1 MNTTICTYC
10 EGNDTKLIVVSKDKN
25 RIKVHTAAV
34 FDVVQSALEMEDSIT
49 GLKIEGEELSFE
61 GTSGAKT
68 SSERSIA
75 LSSISLIN
83 EALKGYNLK
92 KSLFIPAITEPS
104 IYYHVFEGSK
114 LGRSAKVTQDII
126 DDIQASKNITI
137 DKDDLGYIELS
148 DKSLL
153 AVFLSG
159 EVSCIKLISS
169 LAHFNGKRYYK
180 IPTVK
185 SAEISLAY
193 YIAKKKKFFPDDQ
206 SLIVYIG
213 KETSKLIFLQGRKL
227 KHIGSTLDI
236 GTLNLHTYDVYFSK
250 ILLEMENGGIS
261 ALDNIIVCGE
271 DDSENLI
278 LSFYGTF
285 PEANVSRLQF
295 EDMDLSTV
303 DAGSKEKFSSFSVP
317 VAVAQE
323 YFDELAETYQG
334 INLLPRYVKEE
345 QKAFQF
351 AWHGFVML
359 PILFFAAFFITLK
372 ILVNQKEINQLDK
385 QISEQT
391 IKLRQNQEIL
401 NDISNL
407 QGKISNF
414 SQTQVLL
421 DSASVGTGIWS
432 ATLEEISHYMGLRR
446 NIWLTKLSKDDAGK
460 ITLEGYSLNRNVLT
474 DFAFS
479 IESAELK
486 SVTYEALREKDA
498 YRFNIIFNSSGIKS
512 NPKTGTGINE

>member
-1 MNTTICTYC
+1 MNITICIYC
-10 EGNDTKLIVVSKDKN
+10 EGNDTKIIAVSKDKN
-25 RIKVHTAAV
+25 RIKVHSAAT
-34 FDVVQSALEMEDSIT
+34 FDVVQSALELEDSIT
-49 GLKIEGEELSFE
+49 GLKIDGDELSFE

-68 SSERSIA
+68 SGERSMA

-83 EALKGYNLK
+83 EFLKNYNLK
-92 KSLFIPAITEPS
+92 KCLFIPAVTEPS
-104 IYYHVFEGSK
+104 IYYHLFEGSK
-114 LGRSAKVTQDII
+114 IGKSSKITQDII

-137 DKDDLGYIELS
+137 DKEEIGYIELA

-153 AVFLSG
+153 AVFLG
-159 EVSCIKLISS
+159 EEVSGIKLISS
-169 LAHFNGKRYYK
+169 LAHYNGRRYYK

-193 YIAKKKKFFPDDQ
+193 YVAKKKKFFPDDQ

-213 KETSKLIFLQGRKL
+213 KENSKLIFLQGRKL

-236 GTLNLHTYDVYFSK
+236 GTVNLHTYDVYFSK

-295 EDMDLSTV
+295 DELDLSAI
-303 DAGSKEKFSSFSVP
+303 DANTKEKFSSYSIP
-317 VAVAQE
+317 TAVAQE

-351 AWHGFVML
+351 AWHGFAML
-359 PILFFAAFFITLK
+359 PLLFFAAFFITLR
-372 ILVNQKEINQLDK
+372 ILMNQKEINQLDK
-385 QISEQT
+385 QVSEQT
-391 IKLRQNQEIL
+391 IRLRQNQAIL
-401 NDISNL
+401 NQISDL
-407 QGKISNF
+407 EGKISNF
-414 SQTQVLL
+414 SQTQVIL

-432 ATLEEISHYMGLRR
+432 STLAEISHYIGLRK
-446 NIWLTKLSKDDAGK
+446 NIWLTKLTKEESGK
-460 ITLEGYSLNRNVLT
+460 IVLEGYSLNRYILT
-474 DFAFS
+474 EFAFS

-486 SVTYEALREKDA
+486 SVTYEALREKNA
-498 YRFNIIFNSSGIKS
+498 YKFNIIFNSSGIKTVS
-512 NPKTGTGINE
+512 KTINE